1 MKVSY
6 QEEGKKECAGTLNQ
20 KRDKNERNDTVM

>member
-1 MKVSY
+1 MKVSN

-20 KRDKNERNDTVM
+20 KRDKMKEMIP